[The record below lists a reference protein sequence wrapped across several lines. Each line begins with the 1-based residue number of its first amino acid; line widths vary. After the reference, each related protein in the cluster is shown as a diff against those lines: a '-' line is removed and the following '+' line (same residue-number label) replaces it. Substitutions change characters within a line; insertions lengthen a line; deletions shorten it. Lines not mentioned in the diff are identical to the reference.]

1 MRVAQNI
8 LELIGRTPMLR
19 LNSLDTA
26 GCEVLAKLESFNP
39 GRSSKDRIALSI
51 IEDAEKKGFLRL
63 GSTIVEATSG
73 NTGVGLA
80 MVAAAKG
87 YRLIVI
93 MPESMSQERKEI
105 LKAFG
110 AELRLTPAEEG
121 MEGSVRLAGKLV
133 ADNPG
138 YFEAGQFT
146 NPANPEAHRR
156 VTAQEILAQ
165 TAGKLDALVAG
176 IGTGGTI
183 TGLGEVLK
191 KEIPNLLVVGVEP
204 AGSPVLSGG
213 SAGPH
218 LLQGIGAGFVPEVL
232 NTGVIDRL
240 IQVEDHEAYLTMT
253 RLAEQEGLL
262 VGISSGAAAFVA
274 GRVARELGPG
284 KRVVVIL
291 PDTGE
296 RYLSMFP
303 YFKLLLRRKS
313 GSA

>member
-1 MRVAQNI
+1 MRVAQDI
-8 LELIGRTPMLR
+8 LELIGRTPLLR

-51 IEDAEKKGFLRL
+51 IEDAEKKGFLHP

-105 LKAFG
+105 LQAFG
-110 AELRLTPAEEG
+110 AELRLTPAEDG
-121 MEGSVRLAGKLV
+121 MEGSVRLAGKLA

-138 YFEAGQFT
+138 YFGAGQFI

-204 AGSPVLSGG
+204 AGSPVLAGG

-232 NTGVIDRL
+232 NTAVIDRL
-240 IQVEDHEAYLTMT
+240 IQVEDHEAYLTMSQ
-253 RLAEQEGLL
+253 LAEQEGLL
-262 VGISSGAAAFVA
+262 AGISSGAAAFA
-274 GRVARELGPG
+274 AERVARELGPG

-303 YFKLLLRRKS
+303 YFKLLLRGKNR
-313 GSA
+313 SA